1 MTASAASDGTQA
13 GRRPG
18 DGAAA
23 GPDRPINEAKEV
35 DERLRRTAV
44 IGRQNVG
51 LIELLG
57 TGAIQRMAILARMAE
72 VPMA

>member
-13 GRRPG
+13 GK
-18 DGAAA
+18 
-23 GPDRPINEAKEV
+23 AKEV
-35 DERLRRTAV
+35 DERLRRTAE

>member
-1 MTASAASDGTQA
+1 MGLPRDLIG
-13 GRRPG
+13 
-18 DGAAA
+18 
-23 GPDRPINEAKEV
+23 PINEAKEV
-35 DERLRRTAV
+35 DERLRRTAE
-44 IGRQNVG
+44 IGRQNVE

>member
-1 MTASAASDGTQA
+1 M
-13 GRRPG
+13 
-18 DGAAA
+18 
-23 GPDRPINEAKEV
+23 GPPRDLIGPINEAKEV

-44 IGRQNVG
+44 IGCQNVG

>member
-1 MTASAASDGTQA
+1 M
-13 GRRPG
+13 
-18 DGAAA
+18 
-23 GPDRPINEAKEV
+23 GPPRDLIGPINEAKEV
-35 DERLRRTAV
+35 DERLRRTAE